1 MNRLDMYQDQYEPP
15 EWDDLPLDTDPEQ
28 EGIEAK
34 KDALRDSFKSFQAGP
49 AMNLQRN
56 MMTGNATPVMLR
68 DAVRRLSTMLEIS
81 GEVGDYLI
89 EAEIVYTLTNLTMV
103 AQKTIYDSGL

>member
-1 MNRLDMYQDQYEPP
+1 M
-15 EWDDLPLDTDPEQ
+15 PLDIDPEQ

-56 MMTGNATPVMLR
+56 MMTGQATPVMLR
-68 DAVRRLSTMLEIS
+68 DAVCRLSNMILIA
-81 GEVGDYLI
+81 GETGDFHT
-89 EAEIVYTLTNLTMV
+89 EAEIVNSLNTLCQLATK
-103 AQKTIYDSGL
+103 AIYQ

>member
-1 MNRLDMYQDQYEPP
+1 MTEHQFYDSLPAAP
-15 EWDDLPLDTDPEQ
+15 EWDDLPIHTDPEQ

-34 KDALRDSFKSFQAGP
+34 KDALRDSFKSFQDGP

-68 DAVRRLSTMLEIS
+68 DAVRRLSNMILIA
-81 GEVGDYLI
+81 GETGDFRT
-89 EAEIVYTLTNLTMV
+89 EAEIVKSLNTLCLV
-103 AQKTIYDSGL
+103 ASQTLYH

>member
-1 MNRLDMYQDQYEPP
+1 MTEHQFYDSLPAAP

-34 KDALRDSFKSFQAGP
+34 KDALRDSFKSFQDGP

-56 MMTGNATPVMLR
+56 MMTGRATPVMLR

-81 GEVGDYLI
+81 GEVGDYRT
-89 EAEIVYTLTNLTMV
+89 EAEIVHTLTNLTIV
-103 AQKTIYDSGL
+103 AQKTIYE